1 MKWFIMSFVPVGPF
15 LPDVGPG
22 HSSFWVFLEAFTQA
36 SSTCPKEVAFLSD
49 SLRPSS
55 LFPLSLWL
63 REPTGGDG
71 PLGGGG
77 CHNSAPLG
85 IRTPPPFPVSYMTSR
100 SSFGGT
106 SLDSQGRKQKEG
118 ARGRIQACEL
128 R

>member
-22 HSSFWVFLEAFTQA
+22 HSSFWVFLKAFTQA
-36 SSTCPKEVAFLSD
+36 SSSCPKEVAFLSD

-71 PLGGGG
+71 PLGGGRWSQF
-77 CHNSAPLG
+77 CS
-85 IRTPPPFPVSYMTSR
+85 SR
-100 SSFGGT
+100 HSNPSSISCVLHDLTVKLWGH
-106 SLDSQGRKQKEG
+106 LP
-118 ARGRIQACEL
+118 
-128 R
+128 